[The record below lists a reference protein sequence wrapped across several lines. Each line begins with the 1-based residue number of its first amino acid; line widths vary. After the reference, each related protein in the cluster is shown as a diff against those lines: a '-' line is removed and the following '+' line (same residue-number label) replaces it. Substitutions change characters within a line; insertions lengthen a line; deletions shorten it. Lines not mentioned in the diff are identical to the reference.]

1 MMKVVYVAL
10 LALLIGVGAWFF
22 AWDRDRAYDDPL
34 VAGRRS
40 AIVLDAAKAGK
51 EPPAFTQPWYERNP
65 AMFGVAVGGVVFVV
79 GLLVVIASN
88 SEQSR
93 PMDAGEWQQKQP
105 PATS

>member
-1 MMKVVYVAL
+1 MMLIRVLFIAAL
-10 LALLIGVGAWFF
+10 FGVGAWFF
-22 AWDRDRAYDDPL
+22 AWDRDNAYNDPL
-34 VAGRRS
+34 AAGKRS

-51 EPPAFTQPWYERNP
+51 EPPTFTQPWYERNP
-65 AMFGVAVGGVVFVV
+65 ALFGVAVGGVVFVV
-79 GLLVVIASN
+79 GLLVVMASN